1 MRLCILSDCVFP
13 TPTPD
18 GHGLGLM
25 VWQIAE
31 GLKAHGHDVTLIA
44 KEGSQFSGTLHTVPG
59 AEYYEGEQLLARDAM
74 RLHRSWPF
82 DAFLDNGH
90 LHLIA
95 EIHPN
100 IPIVNVF
107 HDMFQQWQRCPVL
120 LSEGQ
125 RALMSPA
132 FDSAWSIP
140 NALPAD
146 SYTPLLDTFDKPFA
160 LFMGA
165 LSEIKQPI
173 LAIEACARAGVDL
186 VMAGA
191 SIIGKFPAGGY
202 EHVQTFGAVG
212 GRKKESLLRNAR
224 VFLQLGTGE
233 SYGLTTLEA
242 NLSGTPVVAWPA
254 GGSLDLIQYGI
265 NGVFIPPG
273 SDTVQATA
281 DAIDRA
287 WDMDRRQV
295 RAYAE
300 TLCNVDAQIVGYE
313 DALISAIEGTWW

>member
-13 TPTPD
+13 TPTPG

-31 GLKAHGHDVTLIA
+31 GLKTRGHDVTLIA

-59 AEYYEGEQLLARDAM
+59 AEYYEGEKLLARDAM

-95 EIHPN
+95 EIHPDV
-100 IPIVNVF
+100 PIVNVF
-107 HDMFQQWQRCPVL
+107 HDMYQDWQRCPVL
-120 LSEGQ
+120 LSNGQ
-125 RALMSPA
+125 KALMPSG
-132 FDSAWSIP
+132 FDRAWVIP
-140 NALPAD
+140 NALPVD
-146 SYTPLLDTFDKPFA
+146 SYTPLLDTFDKPFV

-165 LSEIKQPI
+165 LSEIKQPL
-173 LAIEACARAGVDL
+173 LAIEACARAGVKL
-186 VMAGA
+186 VMAGG
-191 SIIGKFPAGGY
+191 SLIGKFPAGGY
-202 EHVQTFGAVG
+202 EHVDVIGAIA
-212 GRKKESLLRNAR
+212 GRKKQSLLRNAR

-254 GGSLDLIQYGI
+254 GGSLDLIKYGV
-265 NGVFIPPG
+265 NGVFVPQG
-273 SDTVQATA
+273 GDTVQATA
-281 DAIDRA
+281 DAIERA
-287 WDMDRRQV
+287 WDMDRREV
-295 RAYAE
+295 YRYAQ
-300 TLCNVDAQIVGYE
+300 TLCNVDAQVTGYE
-313 DALISAIEGTWW
+313 DALISAIEGERW